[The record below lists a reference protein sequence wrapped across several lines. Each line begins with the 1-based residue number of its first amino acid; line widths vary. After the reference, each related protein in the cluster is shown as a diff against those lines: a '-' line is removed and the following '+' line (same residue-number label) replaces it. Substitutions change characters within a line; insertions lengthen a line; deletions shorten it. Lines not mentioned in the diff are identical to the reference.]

1 MSRGECSKTGAGGIL
16 HYVQGGHDACC
27 THWPGRHREGG
38 QREPQPPPAQQLPTG
53 TSGQGSPGIMAAPR
67 WGAQAGHLAMFTPPC
82 SSVPPPCA
90 GVMGGGDPLWPP
102 GLAVCSPR
110 SRQWSL
116 LSGST
121 PLPWHRGPS
130 LAHPGGCLGLWR
142 RSGAERWAQCVPGG
156 AWVGP
161 CCGLDPEGDGAWRIG
176 HRRVF
181 GEQFPHASTVTH
193 CGTWR
198 SRGCPSWRGWCRQPV
213 GTPGAGSASP
223 PTAGQKEGLS
233 TGVRLVAP
241 QGAGGP
247 QVPT

>member
-130 LAHPGGCLGLWR
+130 LAHPGGCLG
-142 RSGAERWAQCVPGG
+142 
-156 AWVGP
+156 
-161 CCGLDPEGDGAWRIG
+161 
-176 HRRVF
+176 
-181 GEQFPHASTVTH
+181 

-223 PTAGQKEGLS
+223 PTCRCKWHI
-233 TGVRLVAP
+233 
-241 QGAGGP
+241 
-247 QVPT
+247 